1 MTALSTATRSL
12 ARFLTLSAPI
22 TFALLA
28 SCFAAMAARAEE
40 KLLTPEDMR
49 RLDREN
55 EFWRALRADED
66 AATNLARLRRRGAS
80 ADELNSFEPKLA
92 ALWDVDVPRAWG
104 WLRPEQI
111 EAIKAVDRLFLPRV
125 RAARLRA
132 ATGIEIDPAHRGEAM
147 LAVNGRWQRTLL
159 RVLEYDQIAEF
170 RLMNSESAQK
180 TGRHFENVPLTDDE
194 RRTIYDWQREFEALA
209 GVNGARLRIG
219 QRDVI
224 LDHRRRIRELIGDD
238 RFAIYFASAEPKFA
252 RMHDALGEEINNTT
266 ALDAWWIRE
275 QFYLDQD
282 KPREI
287 GLPNRVLATRIEERL
302 RTRLGET
309 LAARYL
315 SSDDARWLTG
325 YRIQVRGGSHA
336 TAKP

>member
-1 MTALSTATRSL
+1 MKTPLRALAALALLTAFLAPATR
-12 ARFLTLSAPI
+12 AD
-22 TFALLA
+22 
-28 SCFAAMAARAEE
+28 E
-40 KLLTPEDMR
+40 KLLTSEELR
-49 RLDREN
+49 QLDREN
-55 EFWRALRADED
+55 EFWRQLRADED
-66 AATNLARLRRRGAS
+66 AAASLARLRRSGATP
-80 ADELNSFEPKLA
+80 DELRWFEPKLA
-92 ALWDVDVPRAWG
+92 KLWEVDIPRAWG

-111 EAIKAVDRLFLPRV
+111 DAIKAIDRLFLPRV

-132 ATGIEIDPAHRGEAM
+132 ATGIEIDPAHRSETM

-209 GVNGARLRIG
+209 GENGARLRIG

-224 LDHRRRIRELIGDD
+224 LDHRRRIRDLIGDD

-252 RMHDALGEEINNTT
+252 RMHDALGEDVDNTT

-275 QFYLDQD
+275 QFWIDQE

-287 GLPNRVLATRIEERL
+287 GLSNRVLAARIEERL
-302 RTRLGET
+302 RARLGET

-325 YRIQVRGGSHA
+325 YRVQVRGGSRA